1 MLARN
6 SAPPP
11 VASKRCVSGFCAAI
25 RRIPATTLAA
35 VVFAALASSA
45 FAHGWIDERAAT
57 TGRTGAWSEA
67 VAYDPAT
74 QTAELEG
81 DVVFT
86 PKAVS
91 AGNFVTL
98 KFATTLAKM
107 PEEKSPSADAQ
118 AALRIGSNGVF
129 QVWAR
134 RRINS
139 DYSDRLT
146 NVRQDQNLRSVSG
159 ASDQSELNASVHC
172 EWIDVAASGVAPV
185 SGAEYGITFVFD
197 YAAGRYS
204 VSVKDGKS
212 GWKALK
218 SASGAQMFPI
228 AVPDAYM
235 VKAIEIVGDTD
246 FRSLEGS
253 YTTGRRE

>member
-1 MLARN
+1 MKSIFHSIARQGIC
-6 SAPPP
+6 
-11 VASKRCVSGFCAAI
+11 VAVQRV
-25 RRIPATTLAA
+25 LAA
-35 VVFAALASSA
+35 PLVAFVFAFAAGVVFAAGETPRRAI
-45 FAHGWIDERAAT
+45 GTNWIDERAAT
-57 TGRTGAWSEA
+57 TGRTGAWSGA

-86 PKAVS
+86 PYAPS

-107 PEEKSPSADAQ
+107 PEEKSPGADAQ

-129 QVWAR
+129 QVWTKAGWL
-134 RRINS
+134 
-139 DYSDRLT
+139 D
-146 NVRQDQNLRSVSG
+146 
-159 ASDQSELNASVHC
+159 A
-172 EWIDVAASGVAPV
+172 AASGIEPV

-212 GWKALK
+212 GWKALQ

-235 VKAIEIVGDTD
+235 VKDIHFVGDTD
-246 FRSLEGS
+246 FKSLEGS
-253 YTTGRRE
+253 YTSGR